1 MDWRQRP
8 RPASRTPCTVIFLC
22 QGTFTRSN
30 MRRIRLLWQP
40 GRQAAS
46 AFHLVRGGIHGE
58 SSPREF
64 DHRQFTIYRDAPR
77 GTQFLGADR
86 IRGFRAGPVRCADLL
101 RLGLHHAVIRNR
113 PGRLVGPSRVSARFS
128 SFDLGSGCGRAALRA
143 FLCSRV
149 AEQGC
154 GRAALQGR
162 VRARHTHRPSGPVA
176 PLGLKPGLCSS
187 RRGA

>member
-77 GTQFLGADR
+77 GAQFLGADR

-113 PGRLVGPSRVSARFS
+113 PGRLVGPVVCLRGFHPSTSARVVDELRCGRFCAAVSRSRVVEERPF
-128 SFDLGSGCGRAALRA
+128 RAAFAPATPIGLQAR
-143 FLCSRV
+143 SRHW
-149 AEQGC
+149 G
-154 GRAALQGR
+154 
-162 VRARHTHRPSGPVA
+162 
-176 PLGLKPGLCSS
+176 
-187 RRGA
+187 